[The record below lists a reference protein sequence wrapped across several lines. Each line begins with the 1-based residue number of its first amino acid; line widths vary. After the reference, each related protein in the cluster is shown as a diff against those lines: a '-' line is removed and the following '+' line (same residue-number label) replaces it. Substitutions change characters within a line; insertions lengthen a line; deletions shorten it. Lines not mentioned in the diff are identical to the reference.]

1 MKFQTLKFSDLS
13 YKLWEKVSSLT
24 IPDSGLTRYYNY
36 FLDAID
42 DNDQERQDKN
52 DLSLIL
58 VSDPDLCAWSM
69 VGMDQD
75 YYDGQSAVIYLFI
88 KKSHRQQGLGIDLLS
103 KALEVCSKQGF
114 KKFNVY
120 AHDPSSKAFFESRK
134 AQELVN
140 KSNLT
145 MAIIEN

>member
-13 YKLWEKVSSLT
+13 YKLWEKVSALT

-69 VGMDQD
+69 VGLDQD
-75 YYDGQSAVIYLFI
+75 YYDGHSAVVYIFI
-88 KKSHRQQGLGIDLLS
+88 KKSHRKQGLGVEIFS
-103 KALEVCSKQGF
+103 KTLEICAKQGF
-114 KKFNVY
+114 KNFNVY
-120 AHDPSSKAFFESRK
+120 AHDSASKAFFESSK
-134 AQELVN
+134 IQELV
-140 KSNLT
+140 KAANLT
-145 MAIIEN
+145 MSIIES